1 MTNGQFKL
9 QMEKRTVAFSIR
21 VIKLLRQIPVSL
33 EVRNIRDQVIRS
45 ATAVGA
51 NYREANRAESR
62 GDFLHKIAIVA
73 KEASESE
80 YWLILLAELHPE
92 IAETGKVREEA
103 GELVRIFDKIRHSTQ
118 SGVKA
123 TP

>member
-123 TP
+123 SP